1 MQHAKGIRTAVA
13 AAVLAAAPGGMAQ
26 AGSVLDLYYVG
37 VSNLE
42 YEDTPA
48 GDFEWDEG
56 DGYGVKGRF
65 ALSDSGFALSDSV
78 FLTGEYQNVEY
89 DEISFDTGAL
99 IGGEIGVQQELEIWR
114 AGLGYSFAD
123 TPFYLQ
129 GEYVGLEAQLTSDGS
144 EDDEESI
151 GDDFD
156 EDGWAAHVGAKGMVT
171 EMLSVHAEIG
181 YVDLGEAAGLE
192 YLAGAGLHFSEH
204 VGIFADYRMTTLEG
218 DDENYDVNLGDAR
231 VGLRLLF

>member
-1 MQHAKGIRTAVA
+1 MQHAKGIRTAMA
-13 AAVLAAAPGGMAQ
+13 AAVLAAAPVGMAQ
-26 AGSVLDLYYVG
+26 AGSLLDLYYVG
-37 VSNLE
+37 VSDLE
-42 YEDTPA
+42 YEGTPA
-48 GDFEWDEG
+48 GDLEWDEG
-56 DGYGVKGRF
+56 DGYGAKGRF
-65 ALSDSGFALSDSV
+65 ELTDSV

-89 DEISFDTGAL
+89 DEVTFDTGAVF
-99 IGGEIGVQQELEIWR
+99 GGEIGVQQELEMWR
-114 AGLGYSFAD
+114 AGLGYYFAD

-171 EMLSVHAEIG
+171 EMLSLHAEIG

-192 YLAGAGLHFSEH
+192 YLAGAGLHFSKH
-204 VGIFADYRMTTLEG
+204 VGIFADYRMTTLDG
-218 DDENYDVNLGDAR
+218 DDESYDVNLGDAR
-231 VGLRLLF
+231 VGVRLLF